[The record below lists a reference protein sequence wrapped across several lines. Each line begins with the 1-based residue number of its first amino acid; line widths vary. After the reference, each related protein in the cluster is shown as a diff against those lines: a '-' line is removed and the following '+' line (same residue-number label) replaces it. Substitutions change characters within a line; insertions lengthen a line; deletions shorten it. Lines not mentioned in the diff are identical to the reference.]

1 MSSKTSAE
9 GREWVQRAS
18 QKEIKNM
25 IKELDNLRDSL
36 DYHVLDPEGLPSIR
50 GSIEFVNPVPL
61 SNVVWMIPFNRE
73 LNVLVGVNRVWLKKL
88 EFFNDMSYRAR
99 AVLKV
104 STVDNED
111 IEPVIAYRS
120 SVEAL
125 TLLYHENAYRELTGG
140 QTKIEGSELADLLQ
154 FMDGIVKAVAQS
166 GLNKV
171 ADAREVFRKYHEA
184 TGYGEYSIFEL
195 KDWRTINFITDYVGP
210 LNEDFVG
217 ISYKKKDPYIIF
229 YNAVLEPV
237 DVIGIDSIK
246 ESKYR
251 ITMATLSKSPL
262 MPSLIKTVKEGV
274 KYLNEYME
282 LAKLVFLGVKAYVT

>member
-1 MSSKTSAE
+1 MSSRTHAK

-25 IKELDNLRDSL
+25 IKELDDLSDSL

-50 GSIEFVNPVPL
+50 GSIEFANPVPI
-61 SNVVWMIPFNRE
+61 SNVVWMAPYGRE
-73 LNVLVGVNRVWLKKL
+73 LNVLVGANRVCLKKL
-88 EFFNDMSYRAR
+88 EFFNNMSYRAR

-104 STVDNED
+104 STVDDED
-111 IEPVIAYRS
+111 VEPVIAYRS

-125 TLLYHENAYRELTGG
+125 AMLYHENAYRELAGG
-140 QTKIEGSELADLLQ
+140 QAKIEGGELADLLQ
-154 FMDGIVKAVAQS
+154 FMDGIVKTVAQS
-166 GLNKV
+166 GLDKM
-171 ADAREVFRKYHEA
+171 ASAREVFRKYYEA

-217 ISYKKKDPYIIF
+217 ISYRKGDHYIIF

-237 DVIGIDSIK
+237 DVIGIDYIK
-246 ESKYR
+246 ESRYR
-251 ITMATLSKSPL
+251 ITMASLTKSPL